1 MTTSRDMRRRVIT
14 SVLLL
19 VGTLALSACKV
30 ELATS
35 VNVADNGSGTITVTA
50 VADDEAVRLAPELGE
65 SLNLEDLRL
74 AGWNVE
80 VQNPAPGGGLSV
92 VAQRPFANVDEAG
105 FFLAQ
110 ISGEDGPFRG
120 LVVTR
125 SGGVND
131 ATYSFA
137 GSGGLLKGLAGFADS
152 DALAVLGSAP
162 FEEAVARSGLPLN
175 ETLAVSMRV
184 TLPGNVVATDGVIA
198 PRADDDVATTFS
210 WDVPVDGTAID
221 LAASTRDRDFA
232 AMVASV
238 AARILLVL
246 LILLAAGTVLYA
258 ATVVHRR
265 KQSTPAS

>member
-184 TLPGNVVATDGVIA
+184 TLPGNVVATDSVIA
-198 PRADDDVATTFS
+198 PRAEIGRAHV
-210 WDVPVDGTAID
+210 
-221 LAASTRDRDFA
+221 
-232 AMVASV
+232 
-238 AARILLVL
+238 
-246 LILLAAGTVLYA
+246 
-258 ATVVHRR
+258 
-265 KQSTPAS
+265 

>member
-1 MTTSRDMRRRVIT
+1 MRRRVIA

-19 VGTLALSACKV
+19 AGTLVLTACKV
-30 ELATS
+30 DLATS
-35 VNVADNGSGTITVTA
+35 VNVSDNGSGTITVTA
-50 VADDEAVRLAPELGE
+50 VADAEAVRLAPELRD
-65 SLNLEDLRL
+65 SLNLADLRS

-80 VQNPAPGGGLSV
+80 VQNPAEGGGLSV

-120 LVVTR
+120 LVITR

-137 GSGGLLKGLAGFADS
+137 GSGGLQKGLAGFADA

-162 FEEAVARSGLPLN
+162 FEQAVENSGSPLN
-175 ETLAVSMRV
+175 ETLAISMRI
-184 TLPGNVVATDGVIA
+184 TLPGNVVATDGVMA
-198 PRADDDVATTFS
+198 PRANDDLATTFS
-210 WDVPVDGTAID
+210 WSVPVDGSAISF
-221 LAASTRDRDFA
+221 AASTRDRDFA

-238 AARILLVL
+238 AARTLLVL

-258 ATVVHRR
+258 ATVVQRR